1 MRRHRWF
8 LLLLIVTGMLQ
19 NRANAQ
25 GAGANVVVP
34 GLLKMEVY
42 TNITGTAVQ
51 GLLDDPQY
59 PNQVGHVLYPA
70 GLDTRTVYPTD
81 AVENYGARI
90 TGFVTPPESGDYEF
104 FLRSDDSSQLF
115 LSTDET
121 VANLQSIAEETG
133 CCNAFQEPG
142 ATQTSSPITLVGGRR
157 YLIQALYKEGT
168 GGDFCQVAWRKVG
181 DTTPS
186 AQLLPIPAAFTSVS
200 LPANGTVTISK
211 QPASL
216 SAAQNDF
223 TSFTV
228 EVTTTNSPVLVQWQ
242 RNGVTL
248 TGRTGSTL
256 TLGPIPASDN
266 GAKYRALISTP
277 GAVATSDEATLT
289 VTADIT
295 KPTLSSAMGSETFDS
310 VTIEFSE
317 ALTSASAGTASN
329 YALDGGV
336 TVTAATVLSPTSVQL
351 TTSKQAQATTYTLT
365 ARNLVDTAGNTIADN
380 TTFAFSS
387 FAPILGGLKFQA
399 YLNIAGTAVQGLLD
413 DPRYPASP
421 DLVGYATSFTSRG
434 VFTDDSHENYGGRL
448 SGWLV
453 PTETAQYEFFLRS
466 DDSSQLHLSTDD
478 TEANAQMIA
487 EETGCCGAF
496 EEPGL
501 PETSAPVA
509 LTAGKR
515 YFIQA
520 LWKEGGGGD
529 YCDVAWRKVGDTTV
543 PRTLGYIPGTVLQ
556 SIAAPGT
563 FTPPTIAITQPTDGS
578 SVRPGSPVTLTVNV
592 AAAAGKRI
600 TKVEYF
606 EATKKLGESTAA
618 PWSLTLT
625 DLTEDVHVLTGR
637 ATDSAGINT
646 SSAPVTLTV
655 GDPAVQR
662 VLVAIN
668 DKFEW
673 SYDRSGTDLG
683 TEWRSRTFND
693 SAWPKGKALIA
704 DESTTTVEPIRTAIS
719 RFNDN
724 NEYVKTFYFRGKF
737 NYTDFVAPGVKLK
750 LRHAVD
756 DGAVFYL
763 NGTEIHRFGIAEG
776 PVDATTDAT
785 GHENAYEGP
794 FEIPIDLLVPG
805 ENVLAAE
812 VHQSGGSSSDMV
824 FGAELIATIPTI
836 ITNLVAINDAT
847 QWSYDRSGT
856 DLGTDWRSRTFN
868 DGAWPKGK
876 ALIADESTTTV
887 EPIRTAIS
895 RFNDNNEYVKTFYFR
910 TRFNLGA
917 VGDATVIAKLR
928 HVVDDGAVFYLN
940 GTEIHR
946 FGIAEGPVDAT
957 TDATGHE
964 NTYEGPFEVPASL
977 LVPGENV
984 LAAEVHQS
992 GGSSSDMVFGAE
1004 FIVTLRP
1011 AGAGSEPGEPPKFN
1025 APTLQGGNLLLTWAG
1040 TGTLQSGDAAAGPWS
1055 DVANATSPYTTPV
1068 SAPAKFYRLKQ

>member
-1 MRRHRWF
+1 MRRYQWF
-8 LLLLIVTGMLQ
+8 ALLLIVTGMLQ
-19 NRANAQ
+19 HRLHAQ
-25 GAGANVVVP
+25 NGGALLVP
-34 GLLKMEVY
+34 GLLRMEVY

-59 PNQVGHVLYPA
+59 PNQVGQVLYPA
-70 GLDTRTVYPTD
+70 GFNTRTVLPTD
-81 AVENYGARI
+81 SLENFGARI
-90 TGFVTPPESGDYEF
+90 TGFVIPPESGDYEF
-104 FLRSDDSSQLF
+104 FLRSDDASQLF

-121 VANLQSIAEETG
+121 ETNLQPIAEEVG

-142 ATQTSSPITLVGGRR
+142 ATQTSSPITLVAGRR
-157 YLIQALYKEGT
+157 YLIRALYKEGT

-181 DTTPS
+181 DTTPA
-186 AQLLPIPAAFTSVS
+186 AQLLPISPAFISVS
-200 LPANGTVTISK
+200 LPAQGTVTISR
-211 QPASL
+211 QPVSL

-223 TSFTV
+223 ATFSV
-228 EVTTTNSPVLVQWQ
+228 EVTTTNTPVLVQWQ

-248 TGRTGSTL
+248 PDRTGATL

-277 GAVATSDEATLT
+277 GAIATSDEATLT
-289 VTADIT
+289 VTPDVT
-295 KPTLSSAMGSETFDS
+295 RPTIIGVSGSETFDS
-310 VTIEFSE
+310 VTVDFSE
-317 ALTSASAGTASN
+317 ALTAATAGTASN
-329 YALDGGV
+329 YSLDGGV
-336 TVTAATVLSPTSVQL
+336 TVSAATVLSPTSVRL

-380 TTFAFSS
+380 ATATFSS
-387 FAPILGGLKFQA
+387 FAPILGGMKFQA
-399 YLNIAGTAVQGLLD
+399 YLNIAGSAIQGLLD

-421 DLVGYATSFTSRG
+421 DIVGYATSFTSRG
-434 VFTDDSHENYGGRL
+434 VFTDSSHENYGGRI

-466 DDSSQLHLSTDD
+466 DDASQLHLSTDE

-487 EETGCCGAF
+487 EETGCCGPF
-496 EEPGL
+496 EEPGA
-501 PETSAPVA
+501 PETSAPVS
-509 LTAGKR
+509 LTAGQR
-515 YFIQA
+515 YFILA
-520 LWKEGGGGD
+520 IWKEGGGGD
-529 YCDVAWRKVGDTTV
+529 YCDVAWRKVGDATA

-578 SVRPGSPVTLTVNV
+578 SVRPGTPVTITVDV
-592 AAAAGKRI
+592 AASSGKRI

-606 EATKKLGESTAA
+606 EATKKLGEATTA
-618 PWSLTLT
+618 PWSLTLS
-625 DLTEDVHVLTGR
+625 DLTEDIHVLTAR
-637 ATDSAGINT
+637 ATDTAGIT
-646 SSAPVTLTV
+646 KDSTPVSLTI
-655 GDPAVQR
+655 GEPAVQR

-668 DKFEW
+668 DQFEW

-724 NEYVKTFYFRGKF
+724 NEYVKTFYFRAKF

-750 LRHAVD
+750 LRHVVD

-794 FEIPIDLLVPG
+794 YEIPIDLLVPG

-824 FGAELIATIPTI
+824 FGAELIATIPTV
-836 ITNLVAINDAT
+836 ITNLVAINDT
-847 QWSYDRSGT
+847 TLWRYDRSGT
-856 DLGTDWRSRTFN
+856 DLGTEWRSRTFN
-868 DGAWPKGK
+868 DNTWPQGK

-928 HVVDDGAVFYLN
+928 HVV
-940 GTEIHR
+940 
-946 FGIAEGPVDAT
+946 
-957 TDATGHE
+957 
-964 NTYEGPFEVPASL
+964 
-977 LVPGENV
+977 
-984 LAAEVHQS
+984 
-992 GGSSSDMVFGAE
+992 
-1004 FIVTLRP
+1004 
-1011 AGAGSEPGEPPKFN
+1011 
-1025 APTLQGGNLLLTWAG
+1025 
-1040 TGTLQSGDAAAGPWS
+1040 
-1055 DVANATSPYTTPV
+1055 
-1068 SAPAKFYRLKQ
+1068 